1 MSNYLFTY
9 NYFYNKT
16 FNISEK
22 FLKTYLKKNA
32 PNSVNYTYV
41 LNTSLDKMN
50 SSITIITEYLNS
62 NFPNSFKLFNKRSEF
77 YSENEVQLILENK
90 VLKAFLEEQKI
101 VNNFNYTFSHF
112 IGDIANLNS
121 LNNSRSIFYNNTPL
135 FEKMF
140 ELNKFQDFKLVPYK
154 KDAKLLKLEEEFSSR
169 LYPKMAARNQR
180 EPFFDKIYPNNLEN
194 DAISEVA
201 ENKIEV
207 IAEPTI
213 NGTPIKIT
221 ENETFI
227 DIIQLSELLML
238 AKQTIYG
245 MVHEDK
251 IPYHKRGKK
260 LYFIKDDIIEWVKS
274 GRKKKLS
281 ASEKVDKLLS
291 KKENHK

>member
-1 MSNYLFTY
+1 MTNYLSTY

-16 FNISEK
+16 FNTSEK
-22 FLKTYLKKNA
+22 FLKTYLKNNS

-41 LNTSLDKMN
+41 LNTSSEKLN
-50 SSITIITEYLNS
+50 SYITIITKYLNS
-62 NFPNSFKLFNKRSEF
+62 NFPNSFELFNRRSEF
-77 YSENEVQLILENK
+77 YSNNEVQLILENK
-90 VLKAFLEEQKI
+90 VLKAFLEEQKK

-112 IGDIANLNS
+112 IVDVAKLNA
-121 LNNSRSIFYNNTPL
+121 LNYTLSVFSNNTRL
-135 FEKMF
+135 YEKMF
-140 ELNKFQDFKLVPYK
+140 ELNKFQDFKLVHYK
-154 KDAKLLKLEEEFSSR
+154 NDTKLLKLEEEFSSR
-169 LYPKMAARNQR
+169 LYPKMAAKNQR
-180 EPFFDKIYPNNLEN
+180 EPFFDKIYPDNVEN
-194 DAISEVA
+194 DAISDIV

-207 IAEPTI
+207 IAELTI
-213 NGTPIKIT
+213 NETPRQIK

-274 GRKKKLS
+274 GRKKKLTP
-281 ASEKVDKLLS
+281 ADRVDNFLTRKR
-291 KKENHK
+291 

>member
-16 FNISEK
+16 FNNSEK

-32 PNSVNYTYV
+32 TTSVNYTYV
-41 LNTSLDKMN
+41 LNTSSEKLN
-50 SSITIITEYLNS
+50 SYITIITKYLNS
-62 NFPNSFKLFNKRSEF
+62 NFPNSFELFNRRSVF
-77 YSENEVQLILENK
+77 YSKNEVQLILENK
-90 VLKAFLEEQKI
+90 VLKVFLEEQKK

-112 IGDIANLNS
+112 IVDVAKLNA
-121 LNNSRSIFYNNTPL
+121 LNYTLSVFSNNTRL
-135 FEKMF
+135 YEKMF
-140 ELNKFQDFKLVPYK
+140 ALNKFQDFKLVHYK
-154 KDAKLLKLEEEFSSR
+154 NDTKLLKLEEELTLR
-169 LYPKMAARNQR
+169 LYPKMAPRNQR
-180 EPFFDKIYPNNLEN
+180 VPFFDKIYPDNVEN
-194 DAISEVA
+194 DAISDIV

-207 IAEPTI
+207 ITDLTI
-213 NGTPIKIT
+213 NKTPRQIK
-221 ENETFI
+221 ENEIFI

-274 GRKKKLS
+274 GRKKKLTPTDR
-281 ASEKVDKLLS
+281 VDNFLTRRR
-291 KKENHK
+291 